1 MKRLLLLLLFSP
13 LMFSACTKEGPAG
26 PEGPQG
32 AQGPQGAAG
41 PQGPQG
47 QAGNANVQVYE
58 KDISAMTWTASGTYS
73 YLDIAAPNV
82 LTTSVLANST
92 ILVYVYTSD
101 FAGWGQVPY
110 ATERN
115 IRVTA
120 EIGTGYIRLRKDQNN
135 TPSTQS
141 WHNKIRLV
149 IIKNTGAAAQLSR
162 TQESVTVE
170 TISNYP
176 AGKIVELK

>member
-13 LMFSACTKEGPAG
+13 LVFSACTKEGPAG

-32 AQGPQGAAG
+32 TQGPQG
-41 PQGPQG
+41 PQGVAGPQG

-58 KDISAMTWTASGTYS
+58 KDISAMTWTAAGTYS
-73 YLDIAAPNV
+73 YLNIVAPNV
-82 LTTSVLANST
+82 LTASVLANNT

-101 FAGWGQVPY
+101 FGGWGQVPY

-120 EIGTGYIRLRKDQNN
+120 EIGSGYVRLTKDQNGSP
-135 TPSTQS
+135 TTQS
-141 WHNKIRLV
+141 WHHKIRLV
-149 IIKNTGAAAQLSR
+149 IIKNTGAAAQLNR
-162 TQESVTVE
+162 TA
-170 TISNYP
+170 IDNYP
-176 AGKIVELK
+176 AEKIVELN